1 MAVTAALSPS
11 NLPQSSTGRF
21 EDFYQPVGFMENF
34 WVAKI
39 AVEMLRSARLL
50 GHEQRILAY
59 RTFEPR
65 LVQSILRF
73 QATNN
78 HQLAQAMEKLESLQS
93 RRIAKSKQHP
103 SSDGDV
109 TNLVSGQSEMA
120 KRLENDD
127 QSQAGHEVP
136 SSEVCGTNPNPADSL
151 DNEGERKEDRDAQG

>member
-1 MAVTAALSPS
+1 LRAEDGEDYEHIVNGLV
-11 NLPQSSTGRF
+11 
-21 EDFYQPVGFMENF
+21 DFYQPVGFMENF

-50 GHEQRILAY
+50 GHEQHILAY
-59 RTFEPR
+59 RNFEPR